1 MDLVQLGRPLAI
13 LQQLG
18 KGFKETGIRDF
29 EGICV
34 LNLDKVVLVDV
45 RLVVELDIRL
55 RHELNAEHR
64 RAVPLHRRLLQNLNS
79 QNFLSLPIAHD
90 FLGRF
95 LEHDLDRHV
104 FFVQKR
110 VKLFVL
116 LVNSGRIKLFHL
128 LKVNLAQP
136 INVEILVDRL
146 VPKDREYLVR
156 PRGRAFSFGA
166 TTSLHFCLKF
176 KFLISASCVECQS
189 ASCVQFLMFLR

>member
-1 MDLVQLGRPLAI
+1 VDLVQLGRPLAI
-13 LQQLG
+13 LQKLG
-18 KGFKETGIRDF
+18 KSFKETGIRDF

-55 RHELNAEHR
+55 GHELNAEHR
-64 RAVPLHRRLLQNLNS
+64 RAVPLHRRLLQNLNC

-110 VKLFVL
+110 VRLFVL

-156 PRGRAFSFGA
+156 PRG
-166 TTSLHFCLKF
+166 
-176 KFLISASCVECQS
+176 
-189 ASCVQFLMFLR
+189 